1 MLHQGNRFS
10 SLIILYAIFSL
21 SSLMLK
27 SEGTEH
33 IVGDS
38 SGWELFTNYTN
49 WTQGREFHVGDV
61 LVFNYKSDQHNVMQV
76 NSTAYTDCGIDNYT
90 SLFTKGND
98 SIIISEVG
106 ELWFICAVGDHC
118 ENGQK
123 LSINVAP

>member
-1 MLHQGNRFS
+1 MFHIRSRVSGT
-10 SLIILYAIFSL
+10 IILYAIFSI
-21 SSLMLK
+21 SSLMLI

-76 NSTAYTDCGIDNYT
+76 NSTAYTDCRTDNYT

-106 ELWFICAVGDHC
+106 KLWFICGVDDHC
-118 ENGQK
+118 VNGQK
-123 LSINVAP
+123 LTINVAP